1 MVVEICAASVQSA
14 INAQKGGADR
24 IELCAELSVGGL
36 TPSYGMIQEVIR
48 LIQIPVFV
56 LIRPRSGNFVYSEA
70 EFSEMKT
77 DIEICKE
84 LGCSGIVS
92 GVLNED
98 YSLDLKRTKE
108 LIELS
113 KPLEFTFH
121 RAFDRIENPEKAL
134 EELIEIGADRILTSG
149 LELNAEQGIENLKR
163 FKEITDN
170 KIIIMPGSGINP
182 DNAGLFRQHGFS
194 EIHSS
199 ASSALTGNK
208 NLLFNKNRLRIKDEE
223 NRFESDIEKIKKL
236 KNI

>member
-163 FKEITDN
+163 FKEIADN

-199 ASSALTGNK
+199 TSSALTGNK

>member
-24 IELCAELSVGGL
+24 IELCAELSVGGV

-56 LIRPRSGNFVYSEA
+56 LIRPRSGNFVYSET

-163 FKEITDN
+163 FKEIADN

>member
-163 FKEITDN
+163 FKEIADN